1 METAITLI
9 QTLGFPIACVVA
21 LGLFAYYFITR
32 IQDENLQRENKLMDI
47 IQVYGEK
54 LSAITATLEKLCGDV
69 GELKHYHHADED

>member
-32 IQDENLQRENKLMDI
+32 IQDENLQRENKLAPQNGI
-47 IQVYGEK
+47 CPTRVTFVLQSQGSK
-54 LSAITATLEKLCGDV
+54 S
-69 GELKHYHHADED
+69 